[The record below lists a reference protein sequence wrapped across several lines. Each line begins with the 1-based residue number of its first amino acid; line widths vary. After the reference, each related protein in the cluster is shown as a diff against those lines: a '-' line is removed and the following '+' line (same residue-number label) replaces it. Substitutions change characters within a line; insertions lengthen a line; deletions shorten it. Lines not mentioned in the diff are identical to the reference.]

1 MSKKPSSTP
10 IIPIVIIVAVILG
23 GLFFLFKPQK
33 EIPVTPASPQ
43 QENIPLPSA
52 DNAEDSSEESMV
64 NTNPAK
70 SLHTEQPPRLRQAP
84 MQATLTNTCLEST
97 QRLDQFFDYLDDQE
111 YIQQYQFPHGSKEM
125 ISGLINTLL
134 ESPPVINEQSHTGAD
149 IISNAAHIYRT
160 LGTQNLTFLLKII
173 KNEADITEETCGYFY
188 EWFNLMPMCLNHSY
202 PLRPSLENLYEY
214 AAFFLQT
221 TGGRAYLAR
230 REGHLGL
237 LAQYYSILI
246 INQADQQ
253 GLNKYKINLAPLVPN
268 LIGEMEQSDALAEK
282 NNYLAALYDLREQ
295 LTEVTGH
302 Q

>member
-10 IIPIVIIVAVILG
+10 ILPVVIIVAVILG

-43 QENIPLPSA
+43 QEHVSLPSV
-52 DNAEDSSEESMV
+52 DNTEEYPEKSVDGIDRANSSHAEQ
-64 NTNPAK
+64 
-70 SLHTEQPPRLRQAP
+70 QPLLRQAP

-97 QRLDQFFDYLDDQE
+97 QRLDHFFAYLDDQE
-111 YIQQYQFPHGSKEM
+111 YILQYQFPHGSKEM

-134 ESPPVINEQSHTGAD
+134 ESPPVINDKSLNSAD

-173 KNEADITEETCGYFY
+173 NSEADIIEETSGSFY
-188 EWFNLMPMCLNHSY
+188 EWFNLSPMCLNHAY
-202 PLRPSLENLYEY
+202 PLRPGLENLYEY

-221 TGGRAYLAR
+221 TGGRAYLNR
-230 REGHLGL
+230 REGNLRL

-253 GLNKYKINLAPLVPN
+253 GLNKYKSNLAPLVPH
-268 LIGEMEQSDALAEK
+268 LIGEIEESDDLAGK
-282 NNYLAALYDLREQ
+282 NDYLAALYDLREQ
-295 LTEVTGH
+295 LSEITGH